1 MKIIKT
7 EDAVGMI
14 LGHDIT
20 EIIPGEFKGAA
31 FKKGHII
38 AENDIERLLRIGKE
52 HVYVFELKE
61 DELHENEAAIRL
73 GNLFSGPGIYFTE
86 PSEGKISLK
95 PKHRGL
101 LKIDRELLDKVN
113 DTGDLCF
120 ATIQGN
126 ICVEKDELLGGCRI
140 IPLTIK
146 KEKIEAVENIVKEK
160 GPIIEIKPFR
170 SFKTAL
176 IVTGSE
182 IYKGRIKDKFGPVIE
197 KKVEKFCSD
206 IFHKTIVPDE
216 TEVIKN
222 AILEAK
228 EMGAELI
235 IVTGGMSV
243 DPDDKTPGAIK
254 SSGADIITYGTPV
267 LPGAMLLF
275 AYLESIPVFG
285 LPGCVM
291 YAHTTAF
298 DLLLPRVFAGEKII
312 RRDITSMGYG
322 GQCLSCKPCRFP
334 YCNFGKH

>member
-1 MKIIKT
+1 LNTVKT
-7 EDAVGMI
+7 ENAVGMV

-38 AENDIERLLRIGKE
+38 TENDIERLLRIGKE
-52 HVYVFELKE
+52 HVYVFELGE
-61 DELHENEAAIRL
+61 DELHENEAALRL
-73 GNLFSGPGIYFTE
+73 GKLFAGPGVCFSE
-86 PSEGKISLK
+86 PSEGKTNIKSE
-95 PKHRGL
+95 HRGL
-101 LKIDRELLDKVN
+101 LKINRELLEQVN
-113 DTGDLCF
+113 DVEDICL

-126 ICVEKDELLGGCRI
+126 IGVEKDQLLGGCRI

-146 KEKIEAVENIVKEK
+146 KDKIEHVENMVIDKD
-160 GPIIEIKPFR
+160 PIFQIKPFINLR
-170 SFKTAL
+170 TAL

-182 IYKGRIKDKFGPVIE
+182 VYKGRIEDKFGPVIE
-197 KKVEKFCSD
+197 KKVKHFGSE
-206 IFHKTIVPDE
+206 IFNKTIVPDE
-216 TEVIKN
+216 LDIIKD
-222 AILEAK
+222 AVSEAK
-228 EMGAELI
+228 KAGAELI

-254 SSGADIITYGTPV
+254 AAGADIVTYGTSV

-275 AYLESIPVFG
+275 AYLDGTPVFG

-298 DLLLPRVFAGEKII
+298 DLLLPRVFAGEKIV
-312 RRDITSMGYG
+312 RKDITKMGYG
-322 GQCLSCKPCRFP
+322 GQCLSCKVCKFP